1 MGSSHDTVNR
11 NPHIPPGPLC
21 QWQDRHLSICRKDGH
36 HTPFQRLSSIVRI
49 LGYGPVMEA
58 ESEAQYYVDK
68 KAYLTSVDYMF
79 DVAII
84 FAEDVLY
91 ASVDY
96 TPKN

>member
-1 MGSSHDTVNR
+1 MDILGHNGNMVFRGREVIQLDALDNPVNNYGDVVIIA
-11 NPHIPPGPLC
+11 NP
-21 QWQDRHLSICRKDGH
+21 DSI
-36 HTPFQRLSSIVRI
+36 
-49 LGYGPVMEA
+49 GYGPVMEA

-79 DVAII
+79 DVGII

-96 TPKN
+96 TPKA